1 MNSNSNEKILE
12 TYLFIAFAAALI
24 STLGSLYFSEIQKFV
39 PCELCWYQRIFM
51 YPLVIILGIAI
62 FKKNY
67 SIALYTFILSLIGGS
82 ISIYHYLVQKIPAVG
97 ENSLA
102 CGVVPCSGQYINW
115 FGFVTIPFLALIG
128 FTIIAITS
136 FITLKKLKEGK

>member
-1 MNSNSNEKILE
+1 MDTKKNEKVLE

-24 STLGSLYFSEIQKFV
+24 STLGSLYFSEIQKYI

-62 FKKNY
+62 YKKNY
-67 SIALYTFILSLIGGS
+67 TIALYTFILSTVGGM
-82 ISIYHYLVQKIPAVG
+82 ISIYHYLVQKVPTIG

-102 CGVVPCSGQYINW
+102 CGVVPCTGQYINW
-115 FGFVTIPFLALIG
+115 LGFVTIPFLALIG

-136 FITLKKLKEGK
+136 FMTLRKLKEGK